1 VSTALVFA
9 VCFALWLVLSG
20 HPTPLHL
27 VQGVLAAALVAYLN
41 HDLEVLN
48 ASVRSSPRFLAY
60 IPWLLKEIVV
70 ANVQVVRVVLDPR
83 LPVDPVVVRFK
94 TRLTSDLAVTA
105 FANSITLTPGT
116 VTVDVEER
124 EFVVHALTPQTPAGF
139 AGMERRVADAFGES
153 VT

>member
-1 VSTALVFA
+1 
-9 VCFALWLVLSG
+9 
-20 HPTPLHL
+20 
-27 VQGVLAAALVAYLN
+27 
-41 HDLEVLN
+41 
-48 ASVRSSPRFLAY
+48 
-60 IPWLLKEIVV
+60 
-70 ANVQVVRVVLDPR
+70 VLDPR

-139 AGMERRVADAFGES
+139 AGMERRVAEAFGES